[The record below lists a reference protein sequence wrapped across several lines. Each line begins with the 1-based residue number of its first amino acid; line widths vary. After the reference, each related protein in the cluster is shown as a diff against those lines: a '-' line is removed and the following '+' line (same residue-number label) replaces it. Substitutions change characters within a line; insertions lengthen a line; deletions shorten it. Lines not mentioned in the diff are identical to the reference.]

1 MNLRAVKGF
10 LVILAMALA
19 TAADRLWAQTAPHN
33 ILLVLADDIGTDAL
47 SLFNPGTNGTS
58 FAPTPNLDSLAARGV
73 RFRNCYGY
81 PSCSPTRSCLLTG
94 RYGFRTGIG
103 GAIDDTRNNRDPY
116 LSPREFTL
124 PKALDA
130 NPRLG
135 FRHAHIGKW
144 HLSGSPADPQVIG
157 GWGHFSGF
165 LGGERE
171 SYFDWEKIVDGAVQ
185 PHTTQYAT
193 SDSISDAIQ
202 WMDAQGTNRWFL
214 WLAPKGAHSPLHR
227 PPNSLHSYDAL
238 PDPPPANGAG
248 AKLYYQAMI
257 EALDTEMGRLLARVN
272 LTNTLVVFLAD
283 NGTPTETIQ
292 APFTTNQCKGTLFEG
307 GIRLPLFM
315 AGAGLVATNR
325 WVDAVVHAVDLPA
338 TLLEMAGVDLAATFP
353 PDRVFDGRSFAALL
367 RNQPW
372 SPAENVILSENF
384 GSIIPEPLRGVAARG
399 QRYKV
404 IQLDNGGQGFFD
416 LQADPLERTNLL
428 GFPGNPANLTAPQRT
443 AYAGLTNRLAG
454 WHNPPFAP
462 IITRVEAGPGSV
474 ELSVPEQLGVAFAL
488 ERAPILG
495 TTGWVEVSDFVR
507 EVQLAEPTVKLRDP
521 SPPGVAFYRV
531 TATGR

>member
-1 MNLRAVKGF
+1 MILRVLKSL
-10 LVILAMALA
+10 LVLLGVAMASGPG
-19 TAADRLWAQTAPHN
+19 RLLAQTPPHN
-33 ILLVLADDIGTDAL
+33 ILLVLADDIGMDAL
-47 SLFNPGTNGTS
+47 RLFNPGTNGTS

-103 GAIDDTRNNRDPY
+103 GAIDDTRNTRDPY
-116 LSPREFTL
+116 LSPREFTI

-135 FRHAHIGKW
+135 FRHAHVGKW
-144 HLSGSPADPQVIG
+144 HLSGGPGDPQAIG

-171 SYFDWEKIVDGAVQ
+171 SYFDWEKVVDGTVL
-185 PHTTQYAT
+185 PHTTNYAT
-193 SDSISDAIQ
+193 SDCITDAIR
-202 WMDAQGTNRWFL
+202 WMGTQGTNRWFL
-214 WLAPKGAHSPLHR
+214 WLAPKAAHSPLHR
-227 PPNSLHSYDAL
+227 PPSPLHSYQAL
-238 PDPPPANGAG
+238 PDPPPASGAG

-257 EALDTEMGRLLARVN
+257 EALDTEMGRLLAHVN

-292 APFTTNQCKGTLFEG
+292 APFATNQCKGTLFEG

-315 AGAGLVATNR
+315 AGAGLVDANR
-325 WVDAVVHAVDLPA
+325 WVDAVVHAVDVPA
-338 TLLEMAGVDLAATFP
+338 TLLEMAGVNLATTLPAHLA
-353 PDRVFDGRSFAALL
+353 FDGRSFAALL

-372 SPAENVILSENF
+372 NPAENVILSENF
-384 GSIIPEPLRGVAARG
+384 GSIIPGPLRGVAARG
-399 QRYKV
+399 QRYKF
-404 IQLDNGGQGFFD
+404 IQLDQGGQGFFD
-416 LQADPLERTNLL
+416 LQVDPLERTNLL
-428 GFPGNPANLTAPQRT
+428 GFPANPAGLTAPQLA
-443 AYAGLTNRLAG
+443 AYVGLTNRLAG

-462 IITRVEAGPGSV
+462 TISRVESKPGTV
-474 ELSVPEQLGVAFAL
+474 EVSVPEQLGVTFTL
-488 ERAPILG
+488 ERSPTLDTPAWAAVPDY
-495 TTGWVEVSDFVR
+495 ER
-507 EVQLAEPTVKLRDP
+507 EVRLDEPTVKLRDP

-531 TATGR
+531 TAQGR